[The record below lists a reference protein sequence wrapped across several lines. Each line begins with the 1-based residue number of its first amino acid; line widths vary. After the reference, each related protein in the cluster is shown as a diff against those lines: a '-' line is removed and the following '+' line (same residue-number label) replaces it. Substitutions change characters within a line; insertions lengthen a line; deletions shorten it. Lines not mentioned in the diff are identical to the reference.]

1 MGAWMAAGDNA
12 IVDTV
17 INQQVIKAAG
27 DLGRVLTGAMKAVR
41 VISPPIRDP
50 NTGAE
55 IAPMVTVPDHETRLD
70 AVKQTGDL
78 AAALRAKGGGVNIV
92 NAFGVPGGNGNGG
105 SDIKSFEQRLRIL
118 REKRG
123 LRSDDST
130 ADIMDAEIVEDDAED
145 DEVSDSGDTD
155 TEPDKVDGDG
165 GN

>member
-1 MGAWMAAGDNA
+1 
-12 IVDTV
+12 
-17 INQQVIKAAG
+17 
-27 DLGRVLTGAMKAVR
+27 

-105 SDIKSFEQRLRIL
+105 QNRSFEQRVREL

-123 LRSDDST
+123 LRNDDS
-130 ADIMDAEIVEDDAED
+130 AMDIMEAEVIEDGAEGDDDNDEREELTEDATEESNEH
-145 DEVSDSGDTD
+145 DEA
-155 TEPDKVDGDG
+155 
-165 GN
+165 